1 MVNDAAELFQTLR
14 AGDRVLFY
22 VGLPGLVKHD
32 VLRETHRELGSATN
46 CVMNTFGGRLDQFLK
61 VLFLF
66 HAPIFL
72 LDSGLRTDNVCM
84 CVCVFVCMGQE
95 HATALFLC
103 LLFSL
108 VVYLES
114 RF

>member
-84 CVCVFVCMGQE
+84 CVCVCLHGPGTCNSSLFVF
-95 HATALFLC
+95 TIFLGG
-103 LLFSL
+103 LL
-108 VVYLES
+108 
-114 RF
+114 RI